1 MKKTIELLK
10 AKLESAQLAVHIL
23 RDEIR
28 KCADGFT
35 YVISIHS
42 YGSST
47 WHTEYTN
54 TVFIQELCDEYRDGY
69 NGLVHVYTNNPKINE
84 EVKDYGCLSVFP
96 LEKLPE
102 DRRNMSMSKA
112 MLRFVTP

>member
-1 MKKTIELLK
+1 MGGFILIRNYFLGR
-10 AKLESAQLAVHIL
+10 LAHN
-23 RDEIR
+23 
-28 KCADGFT
+28 F
-35 YVISIHS
+35 
-42 YGSST
+42 
-47 WHTEYTN
+47 
-54 TVFIQELCDEYRDGY
+54 VFIQELCDEYRDGY